1 VFLGAMFDP
10 EDEEGEVFNTTNLA
24 DLKAGR
30 CIPQGYKGRIS
41 ELQYRNSLCP
51 PHLKS
56 SYPAETQ
63 FHDPREYKDED
74 LKVRYKRIDMPV
86 FFEMYRIGRTLLRKN
101 FKETIFSLEPVAGPC
116 EHCNEPSGSTKDEFL
131 D

>member
-1 VFLGAMFDP
+1 MFDP

-30 CIPQGYKGRIS
+30 CVPQDCKGRIS
-41 ELQYRNSLCP
+41 ELQYRNSMCL

-63 FHDPREYKDED
+63 FHDPREYRDED
-74 LKVRYKRIDMPV
+74 LKVCYKGADKIPM
-86 FFEMYRIGRTLLRKN
+86 FFGDWYWRDTILKKNINN
-101 FKETIFSLEPVAGPC
+101 FKELY
-116 EHCNEPSGSTKDEFL
+116 FL
-131 D
+131 

>member
-1 VFLGAMFDP
+1 MFNP
-10 EDEEGEVFNTTNLA
+10 EDEEGELFNTTNLA

-30 CIPQGYKGRIS
+30 CVLPHEQPYKGRIS

-63 FHDPREYKDED
+63 FHDPRQYKEDD
-74 LKVRYKRIDMPV
+74 LKVC
-86 FFEMYRIGRTLLRKN
+86 TL
-101 FKETIFSLEPVAGPC
+101 
-116 EHCNEPSGSTKDEFL
+116 
-131 D
+131 

>member
-1 VFLGAMFDP
+1 MWLLPGAMFDP

-30 CIPQGYKGRIS
+30 CIPEGYKGRIS

-63 FHDPREYKDED
+63 FHDPREYRDED
-74 LKVRYKRIDMPV
+74 LKVIYKRIDNV
-86 FFEMYRIGRTLLRKN
+86 
-101 FKETIFSLEPVAGPC
+101 SL
-116 EHCNEPSGSTKDEFL
+116 
-131 D
+131 

>member
-1 VFLGAMFDP
+1 MCHVNVNIFVGAMFDP

-30 CIPQGYKGRIS
+30 CVPQDHKGRIS
-41 ELQYRNSLCP
+41 ELQYRNSLCL

-63 FHDPREYKDED
+63 FHDPREYKDDD
-74 LKVRYKRIDMPV
+74 LKVCYKRTIKYLFLESVVLKMHCS
-86 FFEMYRIGRTLLRKN
+86 E
-101 FKETIFSLEPVAGPC
+101 KEQKLV
-116 EHCNEPSGSTKDEFL
+116 
-131 D
+131 

>member
-1 VFLGAMFDP
+1 MFNP

-24 DLKAGR
+24 DLKMGR
-30 CIPQGYKGRIS
+30 CLPEVYKGRVS

-63 FHDPREYKDED
+63 FHDPLEYRDED
-74 LKVRYKRIDMPV
+74 LKVCYKLTDKTSQY
-86 FFEMYRIGRTLLRKN
+86 FLRGVGLEGHYTE
-101 FKETIFSLEPVAGPC
+101 KEF
-116 EHCNEPSGSTKDEFL
+116 
-131 D
+131 